1 MDIKEF
7 ISQTLKQIIDGVLD
21 AQDQT
26 RKSNAVVVPYG
37 DNQKKGWVWYCGRIE
52 SFEKTLFKTVD
63 RKYWKNKMQFEEDF
77 SIIVELKG
85 SAV

>member
-1 MDIKEF
+1 MDIKKF

-37 DNQKKGWVWYCGRIE
+37 DNQKKG
-52 SFEKTLFKTVD
+52 
-63 RKYWKNKMQFEEDF
+63 
-77 SIIVELKG
+77 
-85 SAV
+85 